1 MMLEFLWLLIALSF
15 ASVTA
20 FLAKRYGSWI
30 GISTIASLAVI
41 SNVLA
46 SAKIIAFPF
55 GLHAPAGIIAYCLT
69 FFLSDLM
76 NEFFGPKVAR
86 QGVYAGLLS
95 QIVVVPLIWLMIIW
109 PAAPFVPASRVE
121 AVEAVLGLSPRL
133 FFASII
139 AFLISS
145 LLNIY
150 LFNKIRLMTKERMIW
165 LRSKVSTITAIFVS
179 NLVFLPIGYLG
190 TGLPVLNMMK
200 GHSVVQV
207 IIALI
212 DTLFIYIVVY
222 MVRIKGKK

>member
-1 MMLEFLWLLIALSF
+1 MMLEFLWLFIALSF

-20 FLAKRYGSWI
+20 YLAKRYGSWI
-30 GISTIASLAVI
+30 GISTIASLAVV

-69 FFLSDLM
+69 FFISDLM

-86 QGVYAGLLS
+86 QGIYAGLIS
-95 QIVVVPLIWLMIIW
+95 QIIAVPLIWLMIIW

-133 FFASII
+133 FFASIV
-139 AFLISS
+139 AFFVSS

-150 LFNKIRLMTKERMIW
+150 IFHKIRLLTRERMIW
-165 LRSKVSTITAIFVS
+165 LRSKVSTLIAILVS
-179 NLVFLPIGYLG
+179 NLVFLPLGYLG
-190 TGLPVLNMMK
+190 TGLPVLNMIK
-200 GHSVVQV
+200 GHSIVQV

-212 DTLFIYIVVY
+212 DTLFIYVVVY
-222 MVRIKGKK
+222 AVRIKGR